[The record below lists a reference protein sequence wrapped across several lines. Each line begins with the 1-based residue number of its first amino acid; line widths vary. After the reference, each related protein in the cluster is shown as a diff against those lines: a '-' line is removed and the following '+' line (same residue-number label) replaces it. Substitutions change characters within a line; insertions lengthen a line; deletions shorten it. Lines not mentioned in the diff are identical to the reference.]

1 MEPKY
6 FLDAVFYQKSIYD
19 IVSLLYLWLAKQPV
33 FSMKYWHSWLL
44 LKMQKKTPLSVI
56 NSNVNIS
63 WREQVDWPT
72 KGTGGSQQHKCL
84 IFDGKQHPKNIW
96 FLIQLEFKS
105 EKNNWDLEN
114 YRKSLKNSFF
124 LHTQIFGRHMGHFQT
139 LLDFN
144 CCMIEQVKFQ
154 RYNVDI
160 EMSEDRGEFAIR
172 HSKVEFSWWTSMVMK
187 KHHLLIIDI
196 RLLWI
201 QN

>member
-1 MEPKY
+1 MLFSIKNLWCCKPPVPLVGQTTR
-6 FLDAVFYQKSIYD
+6 FLHEILTQLVITENA
-19 IVSLLYLWLAKQPV
+19 
-33 FSMKYWHSWLL
+33 
-44 LKMQKKTPLSVI
+44 KKTPLSVI

-196 RLLWI
+196 RLLRI